1 MSLLARLS
9 AVARPLCN
17 PLHSQIATR
26 AYGSAAA
33 LEVDY
38 DYYEDDDDFD
48 RLIGD
53 RTHGRAMADS
63 RGWVPKR
70 GVQWVVL
77 GDPRAKKHVYA
88 ERLSKLLHV
97 PHISMGGLVRQEL
110 HPRSSIYQQIAS
122 SINEGKPVLE
132 EIIFR
137 LLSKRLEEGYCNGE
151 SGFILEGIPRTRNQA
166 EILDQIADIDLV
178 INFKTTEE
186 PLIRKNLGSG
196 NFSGFHEY
204 STICGS
210 GSSQHLQPKGKE
222 SECLSATTEYSWKEM
237 TSIEQ
242 VQRKP
247 LVEYY
252 RGQRKLVDF
261 QVREAPGETWEGLL
275 KALHLQ
281 HINALSSSSSTQ
293 KLTT

>member
-1 MSLLARLS
+1 MSVLS
-9 AVARPLCN
+9 HLCTVARSLRHCHKSP
-17 PLHSQIATR
+17 IARR

-33 LEVDY
+33 VDY
-38 DYYEDDDDFD
+38 DYYEDDEEFE
-48 RLIGD
+48 RVSGD
-53 RTHGRAMADS
+53 RSQGRAMVDS
-63 RGWVPKR
+63 RGWVPRR

-77 GDPRAKKHVYA
+77 GDPGAKKHVYA
-88 ERLSKLLHV
+88 ERLSKLLEV
-97 PHISMGGLVRQEL
+97 PHISMGSLVRQEL
-110 HPRSSIYQQIAS
+110 NPRSSIYQQIAS

-196 NFSGFHEY
+196 NFSGLHGY
-204 STICGS
+204 STICSS
-210 GSSQHLQPKGKE
+210 GSNQNLQPQDKE
-222 SECLSATTEYSWKEM
+222 PKCLSATTEYSWKEK
-237 TSIEQ
+237 TSME
-242 VQRKP
+242 QRKP
-247 LVEYY
+247 LEDYY
-252 RGQRKLVDF
+252 RRQRKLVDF
-261 QVREAPGETWEGLL
+261 QVTGGPGETWQGLL
-275 KALHLQ
+275 EALHLQ
-281 HINALSSSSSTQ
+281 HINAVGSTQ

>member
-1 MSLLARLS
+1 MSVLSRLS
-9 AVARPLCN
+9 AVARPIRCFRES
-17 PLHSQIATR
+17 PIARR

-38 DYYEDDDDFD
+38 DYYEDDEEFE
-48 RLIGD
+48 RVSGD
-53 RTHGRAMADS
+53 RSQGRAMAES
-63 RGWVPKR
+63 RGWMPRR

-77 GDPRAKKHVYA
+77 GDPGSKKHVYA
-88 ERLSKLLHV
+88 ERLSKLLDV
-97 PHISMGGLVRQEL
+97 PHISMGSLVRQEL
-110 HPRSSIYQQIAS
+110 NPRSSIYQQIAS

-166 EILDQIADIDLV
+166 EILDQTADIDLV

-204 STICGS
+204 STICSS
-210 GSSQHLQPKGKE
+210 GSSQNLQPLDKE
-222 SECLSATTEYSWKEM
+222 PKCLSATTEYSWKEM
-237 TSIEQ
+237 TSME
-242 VQRKP
+242 QRKP
-247 LVEYY
+247 LEEYY

-261 QVREAPGETWEGLL
+261 QVTGGPGETWKGLL
-275 KALHLQ
+275 EALHLQ
-281 HINALSSSSSTQ
+281 HINAVSSTQ

>member
-110 HPRSSIYQQIAS
+110 HPRSSIYQQ
-122 SINEGKPVLE
+122 VLL
-132 EIIFR
+132 F
-137 LLSKRLEEGYCNGE
+137 LS
-151 SGFILEGIPRTRNQA
+151 
-166 EILDQIADIDLV
+166 D
-178 INFKTTEE
+178 
-186 PLIRKNLGSG
+186 
-196 NFSGFHEY
+196 FSLF
-204 STICGS
+204 
-210 GSSQHLQPKGKE
+210 L
-222 SECLSATTEYSWKEM
+222 A
-237 TSIEQ
+237 
-242 VQRKP
+242 
-247 LVEYY
+247 
-252 RGQRKLVDF
+252 
-261 QVREAPGETWEGLL
+261 
-275 KALHLQ
+275 
-281 HINALSSSSSTQ
+281 
-293 KLTT
+293 